1 MVEELDF
8 FVYFELAF
16 VACKNLDQNTQKIQF
31 VKLDFY
37 N

>member
-16 VACKNLDQNTQKIQF
+16 VACKNLVQF